1 MKLSTFATVALLST
15 AVVAPTMTVQAA
27 AQTQTRPSDE
37 QLMSEIAT
45 KIANHETLKADAVKV
60 SVKNGVVTLSGMV
73 GKDADKTTAESLA
86 RVDGVVRV
94 ENNLKSREKATNAV
108 TGTAGTVADA
118 TKTGAEKTAEATKTA
133 AEKTAGATKT
143 AAKKTADATETAAE
157 KTASG
162 TKKAAGATK
171 DVFSKSGEKI
181 TDGWIT
187 SRIKTKFMAD
197 DTLQS
202 SSINVDTRDHIVT
215 LKGAVPTQAA
225 RTKAIEMAKE
235 VEEVD
240 RVVDALKVVGQ

>member
-15 AVVAPTMTVQAA
+15 AVVAPTMTGQAA

-118 TKTGAEKTAEATKTA
+118 TKT
-133 AEKTAGATKT
+133 

-157 KTASG
+157 KTVSG

-187 SRIKTKFMAD
+187 RRIKTKYTAD
-197 DTLQS
+197 ETLKA
-202 SSINVDTRDHIVT
+202 SSINVDTVDHVVT
-215 LKGAVPTQAA
+215 LRGAVPTEAA
-225 RTKAIEMAKE
+225 RTKALDMAKE
-235 VEEVD
+235 VEGVD
-240 RVVDALKVVGQ
+240 RVVDALKVTGK